1 VVAVVDGRD
10 AVASSHAA
18 ARDPDGDAVAQAA
31 RHGAAVLEAVV
42 ARAAARSA
50 WLVAGLAVATL
61 GFWLGAGAGPAAA
74 LGAAAAVLLV
84 ACPAAVG
91 GAAATVLL
99 AATARAVALGARPA
113 GPRVLERA
121 ARVDTV
127 VLCRSAV
134 VGARRVDAVHAAAGV
149 DPDEALRLAGA
160 TSAAALGAAT
170 GTTAG
175 TATAAAAPGSG
186 PAGGHPVDAAVAREA
201 RARCGAL
208 PDVAEP
214 DGYPGLGVRGVVT
227 ELRTGPDDAPRV
239 IAHATLVGRV
249 ALLADHGIVLPP
261 ELTDAVERVHRAGA
275 TAVAVSW
282 DGVARAVLE
291 VAAPVR
297 AGLPAAVRRLRGLGI
312 APVLL
317 TGDDEGAAHGLATQL
332 GIAEDDVRAQVRRED
347 RAAVVAALRAR
358 GRTVAVVGGPD
369 DTAALAA
376 ADVALVERPAGE
388 TPGGETQPGDTQPG
402 DTQPGDTQPGDTRP
416 GETRPHVALE
426 TLCLSHRA
434 AGTVERV
441 LTAAVAHHLAALPLA
456 AAGLLPPPAA
466 AALAAVHPV
475 VLVVWAAGL
484 RRAPRRGGRRNAD

>member
-1 VVAVVDGRD
+1 
-10 AVASSHAA
+10 
-18 ARDPDGDAVAQAA
+18 
-31 RHGAAVLEAVV
+31 
-42 ARAAARSA
+42 
-50 WLVAGLAVATL
+50 
-61 GFWLGAGAGPAAA
+61 
-74 LGAAAAVLLV
+74 
-84 ACPAAVG
+84 
-91 GAAATVLL
+91 
-99 AATARAVALGARPA
+99 
-113 GPRVLERA
+113 
-121 ARVDTV
+121 

-227 ELRTGPDDAPRV
+227 ELRTGPKDAPRV

-388 TPGGETQPGDTQPG
+388 TPGGETQPG
-402 DTQPGDTQPGDTRP
+402 
-416 GETRPHVALE
+416 ETRLHVALE
-426 TLCLSHRA
+426 TLCLTHRA